1 MDWIWSCSISM
12 LSLILSGPLLIII
25 LFLYHA
31 RRRQAE
37 AHDSGKLRPPGPPG
51 WPVVGNIFDLGELP
65 HQTLCKLRDKFGPVI
80 WLQLGSVGTVA
91 VNSADAAAKLF
102 KNHDLVF
109 SDRKCPDALTAHGF
123 NHGSMAIGNY
133 GSYWRVVKRIGV
145 TEFNTAK
152 RVNETVHVRRKCV
165 DNMILWIEEA
175 AMESYSSGRKG
186 EIEIAHFLFLMA
198 FNVVGNMIF
207 SEDILESKNIKGKE
221 FFDSMSKIM
230 VWTAKPNLS
239 DYFPM
244 LKRLDLLGIKK
255 GMMKD
260 MGTCLKMVENF
271 VKERVVQEERFK
283 SREDYNRKKDFLDVL
298 MEFQGDNKEGISKVS
313 EENLNILMTE
323 MFFAGSE
330 TTSNSIEWLM
340 SELLNHPNCMM
351 KLKDELDRIV
361 GRGRK
366 IEESDIDELSYLQA
380 CVKEALR
387 LHPPLPMLLPR
398 NSMEDTNYNGYFIP
412 KGTQVLVNA
421 YAIGRD
427 PEVWDDPLDFKPER
441 FLDKNIELVG
451 QHFGLIPFGA
461 GRRICM
467 GYALGQRVLH
477 LVTATLIHTFDWK
490 VGDSTTP
497 GMIDMNEKMG
507 ITVRKLN
514 PLIIIPTKR
523 EL

>member
-1 MDWIWSCSISM
+1 
-12 LSLILSGPLLIII
+12 
-25 LFLYHA
+25 
-31 RRRQAE
+31 
-37 AHDSGKLRPPGPPG
+37 
-51 WPVVGNIFDLGELP
+51 
-65 HQTLCKLRDKFGPVI
+65 
-80 WLQLGSVGTVA
+80 
-91 VNSADAAAKLF
+91 
-102 KNHDLVF
+102 
-109 SDRKCPDALTAHGF
+109 
-123 NHGSMAIGNY
+123 
-133 GSYWRVVKRIGV
+133 
-145 TEFNTAK
+145 
-152 RVNETVHVRRKCV
+152 
-165 DNMILWIEEA
+165 
-175 AMESYSSGRKG
+175 
-186 EIEIAHFLFLMA
+186 
-198 FNVVGNMIF
+198 
-207 SEDILESKNIKGKE
+207 
-221 FFDSMSKIM
+221 
-230 VWTAKPNLS
+230 
-239 DYFPM
+239 
-244 LKRLDLLGIKK
+244 
-255 GMMKD
+255 
-260 MGTCLKMVENF
+260 
-271 VKERVVQEERFK
+271 
-283 SREDYNRKKDFLDVL
+283 
-298 MEFQGDNKEGISKVS
+298 
-313 EENLNILMTE
+313 

-427 PEVWDDPLDFKPER
+427 PEVWDNPLDFKPER

-507 ITVRKLN
+507 ITVRKLI
-514 PLIIIPTKR
+514 PLKIIPTKR

>member
-1 MDWIWSCSISM
+1 MDWTWSCSISG

-25 LFLYHA
+25 LFLYHS

-37 AHDSGKLRPPGPPG
+37 AHDSGKLRPPGPLG

-102 KNHDLVF
+102 KNYDLAF

-145 TEFNTAK
+145 
-152 RVNETVHVRRKCV
+152 
-165 DNMILWIEEA
+165 
-175 AMESYSSGRKG
+175 
-186 EIEIAHFLFLMA
+186 
-198 FNVVGNMIF
+198 
-207 SEDILESKNIKGKE
+207 
-221 FFDSMSKIM
+221 MSKFM

-298 MEFQGDNKEGISKVS
+298 MEFQGDNREGLSRVS
-313 EENLNILMTE
+313 EENLNILIME

-427 PEVWDDPLDFKPER
+427 PEVWDNPLDFKPER